1 MHKLAAPSQPPQ
13 GEASSFSSKGKF
25 EGGHDVLI
33 IGSGLGGLECGA
45 LLAQRGLRVLVLE
58 SSHQPGGCMQSF
70 RRGGQHF
77 DTGLHYVGGLAPGQ
91 TMHKAFAQIGLLDL
105 PWERMDEDFDHVIIE
120 GRHFTFRQG
129 YEAFAEGLAKDF
141 PHQREALQ
149 SYVQRLQHI
158 TVADMEVC
166 AYDYLRQ
173 TFSDELL
180 LNVVSAA
187 AMKTELRCESLPL
200 FNFAHTCSSYIES
213 SWRLKGDGNLLVN
226 KLISIICE
234 AGGEVRTNSKVTS
247 LTEKEG
253 RITNAI
259 CSDGQIYGADYFIS
273 DIHPAVLCQLLEGC
287 PTVRKAFRRRMSAT
301 ENTCGMF
308 TAQLSIK
315 PGALH
320 YFAHNV
326 FVYDK
331 PNVWTMTEENTPVKG
346 VMISARIPEDGSDVL
361 RQIDLL
367 TPMPWHECKVW
378 SDTKVGHR
386 GDDYKIFCKQKAD
399 QCIALA
405 EQYIPGLRGMIEQC
419 YTSTPLTY
427 RDYLGSPEGGAFG
440 MRKDCRAPML
450 TFHSVSTPLP
460 NLLLTG
466 QSIIL
471 PGIEGVTMTALE
483 TCSKITQD
491 NAR

>member
-1 MHKLAAPSQPPQ
+1 M
-13 GEASSFSSKGKF
+13 
-25 EGGHDVLI
+25 HDVLI

-45 LLAQRGLRVLVLE
+45 LLAKRGLKVLVLE
-58 SSHQPGGCMQSF
+58 GSNQPGGCMQSF
-70 RRGGQHF
+70 RRGGLHY
-77 DTGLHYVGGLAPGQ
+77 DTGLHYVGGLASGQ
-91 TMHKAFAQIGLLDL
+91 AMHNAFAELGLLDL
-105 PWERMDEDFDHVIIE
+105 PWQRMDEDFDHIIIG
-120 GRHFTFRQG
+120 GRHFAFHQG
-129 YEAFAEGLAKDF
+129 YEAFVEGLAKDF

-149 SYVQRLQHI
+149 SYVSRLQNI
-158 TVADMEVC
+158 TAADMDVC
-166 AYDYLRQ
+166 AYDFLCQ

-187 AMKTELRCESLPL
+187 AMKTELRRESLPL

-213 SWRLKGDGNLLVN
+213 SWRLKGDGNLLVR
-226 KLISIICE
+226 KLVDTIEE
-234 AGGEVRTNSKVTS
+234 AGGEVRTNSKVTR
-247 LTEKEG
+247 LTEQDG
-253 RITNAI
+253 HITKAT
-259 CSDGQIYGADYFIS
+259 CADGQAYEAEYFIS
-273 DIHPAVLCQLLEGC
+273 DIHPAMLCRLLEEC
-287 PTVRKAFRRRMSAT
+287 PSVRKAFRRRMQTA

-315 PGALH
+315 PGALR

-331 PNVWTMTEENTPVKG
+331 PNVWTMTEENNPVKG
-346 VMISARIPEDGSDVL
+346 VMISARVPEDGSDSL

-367 TPMPWHECKVW
+367 TPMPWHECQAW
-378 SDTKVGHR
+378 SETRVGHR
-386 GDDYKIFCKQKAD
+386 GDDYKAFCQSKTE

-405 EQYIPGLRGMIEQC
+405 EQYIPSLHEMVEQC

-440 MRKDCRAPML
+440 MRKDCRTSML
-450 TFHSVSTPLP
+450 SFHSVNSPLP

-471 PGIEGVTMTALE
+471 PGIEGVTMTAFE
-483 TCSKITQD
+483 TCSKITRD
-491 NAR
+491 IAR

>member
-1 MHKLAAPSQPPQ
+1 MNYN
-13 GEASSFSSKGKF
+13 
-25 EGGHDVLI
+25 VLI

-45 LLAQRGLRVLVLE
+45 LLAKRGLKVLVLE
-58 SSHQPGGCMQSF
+58 GSNQPGGCMQSF
-70 RRGGQHF
+70 RRGGMHY

-91 TMHKAFAQIGLLDL
+91 TMHHAFEELGLLDL
-105 PWERMDEDFDHVIIE
+105 PWQRMDDAFDHVIIG
-120 GRHFTFRQG
+120 GRHFAFHQG
-129 YEAFAEGLAKDF
+129 YEAFVEGLAKDF

-149 SYVQRLQHI
+149 AFVQRLQNI
-158 TVADMEVC
+158 TADDMDVC

-180 LNVVSAA
+180 VNVVSAA
-187 AMKTELRCESLPL
+187 AMKTELRRESLPL

-226 KLISIICE
+226 KLISTIE
-234 AGGEVRTNSKVTS
+234 EGGGKIRTNSKVVS
-247 LTEKEG
+247 LVEADG
-253 RITNAI
+253 CIANVI
-259 CSDGQIYGADYFIS
+259 CADGQTYEAEYFIS
-273 DIHPAVLCQLLEGC
+273 DIHPAVLCQLLEDC
-287 PTVRKAFRRRMSAT
+287 PSVRKAFRRRMTSG

-308 TAQLSIK
+308 TAQFKLK
-315 PGALH
+315 HGALR

-331 PNVWTMTEENTPVKG
+331 PNVWTMTEDNDPVKG
-346 VMISARIPEDGSDVL
+346 VMISARVPEDDSDEL

-367 TPMPWHECKVW
+367 TPMPWHECKPW
-378 SDTKVGHR
+378 TETRVGRR
-386 GDDYKIFCKQKAD
+386 GADYKAFCQKKNE
-399 QCIALA
+399 QCMALA
-405 EQYIPGLRGMIEQC
+405 EQYIPNLHEMVEQC

-440 MRKDCRAPML
+440 LRKDCRASML
-450 TFHSVSTPLP
+450 SFHSVGTPFP

-466 QSIIL
+466 QNIIL
-471 PGIEGVTMTALE
+471 PGIEGVTMTAFE
-483 TCSKITQD
+483 TCSRITQD

>member
-1 MHKLAAPSQPPQ
+1 M
-13 GEASSFSSKGKF
+13 
-25 EGGHDVLI
+25 HDVLI

-45 LLAQRGLRVLVLE
+45 LLAKRGFRVLVLE
-58 SSHQPGGCMQSF
+58 GSNQPGGCMQSF
-70 RRGGQHF
+70 RRGGLHY

-91 TMHKAFAQIGLLDL
+91 VMHQAFAQLGLLDL
-105 PWERMDEDFDHVIIE
+105 PWQRMDEDFDHVIIG
-120 GRHFTFRQG
+120 GRHFAFRQG

-141 PHQREALQ
+141 PHQREALH
-149 SYVQRLQHI
+149 SYVQRLQNI
-158 TVADMEVC
+158 TADDMDIC

-187 AMKTELRCESLPL
+187 AMKTELRRESLPL
-200 FNFAHTCSSYIES
+200 FNFAHTCSSFIES
-213 SWRLKGDGNLLVN
+213 SWRLKGNGNMLVN
-226 KLISIICE
+226 KLISIIRE
-234 AGGEVRTNSKVTS
+234 AGGEVRTNSKVTR
-247 LTEKEG
+247 LTETDG
-253 RITNAI
+253 RIESAV
-259 CSDGQIYGADYFIS
+259 CADGQTYKAEFYIS
-273 DIHPAVLCQLLEGC
+273 DIHPAVLCELLEGC
-287 PTVRKAFRRRMSAT
+287 PTVRRVFRRRMEAA

-315 PGALH
+315 PGALR

-346 VMISARIPEDGSDVL
+346 VMISARVPEDSSDDL

-367 TPMPWHECKVW
+367 TPMPWHECKAW
-378 SDTKVGHR
+378 AETRVGRR
-386 GDDYKIFCKQKAD
+386 GEDYNAFCRQKTE

-405 EQYIPGLRGMIEQC
+405 EQYIPGLHDMVEQC

-427 RDYLGSPEGGAFG
+427 RDYLGNPEGGAFG
-440 MRKDCRAPML
+440 MRKDCRKSML
-450 TFHSVSTPLP
+450 TFHSVGSPLQ
-460 NLLLTG
+460 NLFLTG

-471 PGIEGVTMTALE
+471 PGIEGVTMTAFE
-483 TCSKITQD
+483 TCSKITRD
-491 NAR
+491 NAI

>member
-1 MHKLAAPSQPPQ
+1 MN
-13 GEASSFSSKGKF
+13 
-25 EGGHDVLI
+25 DVLI

-45 LLAQRGLRVLVLE
+45 LLAKRGLKVLVLE
-58 SSHQPGGCMQSF
+58 RSNQPGGCMQSF
-70 RRGGQHF
+70 RRGGMHF

-91 TMHKAFAQIGLLDL
+91 TMHKAFAELGLLDL
-105 PWERMDEDFDHVIIE
+105 PWQRMDEDFDHVIIG
-120 GRHFTFRQG
+120 GRHFSFHQG
-129 YEAFAEGLAKDF
+129 YDAFVEGLAKDF

-149 SYVQRLQHI
+149 SFVQRLQSI
-158 TVADMEVC
+158 TAADMDVC
-166 AYDYLRQ
+166 AYDYLCQ
-173 TFSDELL
+173 TFFDELL
-180 LNVVSAA
+180 VNVISAA
-187 AMKTELRCESLPL
+187 AMKTELKRDSLPL

-226 KLISIICE
+226 KLIGTIEE
-234 AGGEVRTNSKVTS
+234 AGGEVRINSKVVR
-247 LTEKEG
+247 LTETDG
-253 RITNAI
+253 RIKSATCA
-259 CSDGQIYGADYFIS
+259 DGQTYEAEYFIS
-273 DIHPAVLCQLLEGC
+273 DIHPTVLCELLEEC
-287 PTVRKAFRRRMSAT
+287 PSVRKAFRRRMASA

-308 TAQLSIK
+308 TAQLRIK
-315 PGALH
+315 PDALS

-331 PNVWTMTEENTPVKG
+331 PNVWTMTEENDPVKG
-346 VMISARIPEDGSDVL
+346 VMISARVPEDGSDSL

-367 TPMPWHECKVW
+367 TPMPWHECCAW
-378 SDTKVGHR
+378 ADTKVGRR
-386 GDDYKIFCKQKAD
+386 GDDYKAFCQHKTK

-405 EQYIPGLRGMIEQC
+405 EQYIPNLHEMVEQC

-440 MRKDCRAPML
+440 MRKDSRMAML
-450 TFHSVSTPLP
+450 SFHSVNTPLP

-471 PGIEGVTMTALE
+471 PGIEGVTMTAFE

-491 NAR
+491 SVRR